1 MELLRALKTLRTRLA
16 LSRLPAGEHTSTS
29 MHSVEIADTSS
40 NECWRAYTMRLVS
53 LALRWTTHERRCLM
67 KVAGT
72 IQLFSG
78 PVLVALSHSVPCGE

>member
-1 MELLRALKTLRTRLA
+1 MELLRALKTLRTQLA
-16 LSRLPAGEHTSTS
+16 LTRLPAGEH